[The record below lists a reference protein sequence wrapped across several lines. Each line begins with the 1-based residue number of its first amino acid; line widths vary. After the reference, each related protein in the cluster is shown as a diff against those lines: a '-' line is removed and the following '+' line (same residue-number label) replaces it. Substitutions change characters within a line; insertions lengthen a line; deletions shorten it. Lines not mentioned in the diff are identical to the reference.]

1 MAVNIVK
8 CEGTA
13 HILSVGSRFSLPKPF
28 AESLVVYEVIDSE
41 GIADTGS
48 KLLCAHCVEQTTSE
62 LEEIAKSLATRW
74 TVSSI

>member
-8 CEGTA
+8 CDGTA
-13 HILSVGSRFSLPKPF
+13 HVLSVGSRFRLPSPF
-28 AESLVVYEVIDSE
+28 AESLVVYEVIDSD
-41 GIADTGS
+41 GVATTGS
-48 KLLCAHCVEQTTSE
+48 KLLCAHCVEQTTNE

>member
-1 MAVNIVK
+1 MTIHIVK

-13 HILSVGSRFSLPKPF
+13 HVLSVGSRFSLPSPF
-28 AESLVVYEVIDSE
+28 AESLVVYEVIDIN
-41 GIADTGS
+41 GLANTGS
-48 KLLCAHCVEQTTSE
+48 KLMCASCVEQTTNE